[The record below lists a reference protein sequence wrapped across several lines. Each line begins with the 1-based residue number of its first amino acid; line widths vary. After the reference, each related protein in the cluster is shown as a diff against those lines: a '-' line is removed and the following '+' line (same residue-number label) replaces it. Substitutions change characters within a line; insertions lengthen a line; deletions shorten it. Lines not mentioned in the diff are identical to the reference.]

1 MSILL
6 QIQSISG
13 PDSLAKSAEAG
24 VDKLSL
30 LELMLKG
37 GPVMIP
43 IAILSIVA
51 IYIFIERYMA
61 IRKAAREEKNF
72 MNQIRDFVYSGNIDA
87 AKSLCRNTD
96 SPIARMIDKG
106 LSRIGKSLRDI
117 GTSVENVGKLEIY
130 SLEKNLATMAT
141 IAGAAPMIG
150 FLGTV
155 TGMIRAFYNMSKAG
169 NNIDVGILSGGIYE
183 AMVTTM
189 AGLAV
194 GIVAYLGYNILVAM
208 VEKVVYKMEARSL
221 EFIDLLQEPAK
232 V

>member
-1 MSILL
+1 MSLLL
-6 QIQSISG
+6 QIQSVSG
-13 PDSLAKSAEAG
+13 PDSLAQTADAG
-24 VDKLSL
+24 VEKLSL

-43 IAILSIVA
+43 IVILSIVA

-72 MNQIRDFVYSGNIDA
+72 MNQIRDFVYSGNIEA
-87 AKSLCRNTD
+87 AKALCRNTE

-106 LSRIGKSLRDI
+106 LTRIGKSLRDI

-130 SLEKNLATMAT
+130 SLEKNLATLAT

-169 NNIDVGILSGGIYE
+169 NNIDVGLLSGGIYE

>member
-6 QIQSISG
+6 QIQSVSG
-13 PDSLAKSAEAG
+13 PDSLAQSAEAG

-87 AKSLCRNTD
+87 AKALCRNTD

-169 NNIDVGILSGGIYE
+169 NNIDVGLLSGGIYE

>member
-6 QIQSISG
+6 QIQSAAG
-13 PDSLAKSAEAG
+13 PDSLVQTAETG
-24 VDKLSL
+24 VEKLSL
-30 LELMLKG
+30 LELTLKG

-43 IAILSIVA
+43 IAILSVIA
-51 IYIFIERYMA
+51 IYIFIERYLA

-87 AKSLCRNTD
+87 AKALCRNTE

-106 LSRIGKSLRDI
+106 LTRIGKSLRDI
-117 GTSVENVGKLEIY
+117 SASVENVGKLEIY
-130 SLEKNLATMAT
+130 SLEKNLVTLAT
-141 IAGAAPMIG
+141 IAGAAPMLG

-169 NNIDVGILSGGIYE
+169 NNIDVGLLSGGIYE
-183 AMVTTM
+183 AMVTTV

-194 GIVAYLGYNILVAM
+194 GIIAYLGYNILVGM

>member
-1 MSILL
+1 MSLLL
-6 QIQSISG
+6 QIQSVSG
-13 PDSLAKSAEAG
+13 PDSLVQAAETG
-24 VDKLSL
+24 VEKLSL

-43 IAILSIVA
+43 ILILSIVA
-51 IYIFIERYMA
+51 IYIFIERYLA

-87 AKSLCRNTD
+87 AKALCRNTE

-130 SLEKNLATMAT
+130 SLEKNLATLAT

-169 NNIDVGILSGGIYE
+169 NNIDVGLLSGGIYE